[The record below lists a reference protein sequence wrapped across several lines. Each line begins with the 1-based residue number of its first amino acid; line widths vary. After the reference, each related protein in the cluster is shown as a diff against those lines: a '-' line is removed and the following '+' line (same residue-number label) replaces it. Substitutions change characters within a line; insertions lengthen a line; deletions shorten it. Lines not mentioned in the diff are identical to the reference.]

1 MNDHLISL
9 FIDNELTLQ
18 EKIDFIEAV
27 ADNKQFSESARELLR
42 QEQTLRAA
50 LAEAQSVSQM
60 AAQPLPAPAPV
71 RVRGGRQVRA
81 VSFAGGFVLACCLA
95 ALFPFVRY
103 PAAPVVSGDETY
115 RFVLYLPDAGEASVI
130 GTFSDWSPIP
140 MEKVGNTGYWTL
152 KMQLPPGEY
161 RYSYL
166 IEQHTRIYDPTVL
179 DRETDDFGGENSILH
194 IAGLINNDQTSS

>member
-18 EKIDFIEAV
+18 EKIDFIDV
-27 ADNKQFSESARELLR
+27 VTDDRKFYVTARELLR
-42 QEQTLRAA
+42 QEQVLGAA
-50 LAEAQSVSQM
+50 LAELRPDSDTVQVPSGKK
-60 AAQPLPAPAPV
+60 PG
-71 RVRGGRQVRA
+71 RGGVWQLRPS
-81 VSFAGGFVLACCLA
+81 SFASGFVLACCLA
-95 ALFPFVRY
+95 VLFPFVR
-103 PAAPVVSGDETY
+103 PFSAPTIPGPETY

-152 KMQLPPGEY
+152 NMNLPPGEY

-166 IEQHTRIYDPTVL
+166 IEQHTRIHDPTVP
-179 DRETDDFGGENSILH
+179 DRETDDFGGENSILR
-194 IAGLINNDQTSS
+194 IAGLLQREQTSS

>member
-9 FIDNELTLQ
+9 FIDNELTLH

-27 ADNKQFSESARELLR
+27 ADNKQFSDTARDLLR
-42 QEQTLRAA
+42 QELTLGTA
-50 LAEAQSVSQM
+50 LADLHSVSNVI
-60 AAQPLPAPAPV
+60 QPQPERVKRRWLLRPA
-71 RVRGGRQVRA
+71 
-81 VSFAGGFVLACCLA
+81 SFVGGFVLACCLA

-103 PAAPVVSGDETY
+103 PTVPAVSGDETY

-130 GTFSDWSPIP
+130 GTFSNWSPIP
-140 MEKVGNTGYWTL
+140 MEKVGNSGYWTL

-179 DRETDDFGGENSILH
+179 DRETDDYGGENSILN
-194 IAGLINNDQTSS
+194 IAGLINDDQTSS

>member
-9 FIDNELTLQ
+9 YIDNELTLK
-18 EKIDFIEAV
+18 EKIDFVETV
-27 ADNKQFSESARELLR
+27 AENGEFTRTARELLR
-42 QEQTLRAA
+42 QEQTLGST
-50 LAEAQSVSQM
+50 LADLRSAVSV
-60 AAQPLPAPAPV
+60 APPLPE
-71 RVRGGRQVRA
+71 RVRGWWSLRPA
-81 VSFAGGFVLACCLA
+81 SFASGFVLACCLL

-103 PAAPVVSGDETY
+103 PAAPVIPENEPY

-140 MEKVGNTGYWTL
+140 MEKVGDTGYWTL

-166 IEQHTRIYDPTVL
+166 IEQHTRINDPTVL

-194 IAGLINNDQTSS
+194 VAGLTGNDDISS